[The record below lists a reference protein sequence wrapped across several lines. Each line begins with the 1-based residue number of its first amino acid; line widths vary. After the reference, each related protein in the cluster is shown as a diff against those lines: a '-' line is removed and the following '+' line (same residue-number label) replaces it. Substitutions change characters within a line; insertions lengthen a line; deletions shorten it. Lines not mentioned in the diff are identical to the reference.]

1 MRLEIPAPLLGSL
14 TGKSQSSVG
23 EGAENSDASY
33 NVYRLEAGAAV
44 CTISLFAARI
54 VRRWALL
61 ERGVADEIVACM
73 TVYDADGS
81 NWFGTEE

>member
-1 MRLEIPAPLLGSL
+1 
-14 TGKSQSSVG
+14 
-23 EGAENSDASY
+23 
-33 NVYRLEAGAAV
+33 LEAGAAV
-44 CTISLFAARI
+44 STISLFAAQI